1 MAENQQERISRERRK
16 MLLSRLKSEVGPYKR
31 DLYIAAVLSWIQFL
45 MRILSFFLIAK
56 SVEHLY
62 KGEAI
67 SLITL
72 ICQLLI
78 LSAIGFAVSLL
89 AKNYQGTA
97 SQYARNHLKGAFFEA
112 FQNHG
117 GEFDDKDFSVADIM
131 NVASQGIDTLDTY
144 FNHYLTISLRAYF
157 NCATVLL
164 LVAFIYPIGGLI
176 FLVSLPFI
184 PVSIILMQKRSKK
197 IMNHY
202 WATYMDVG
210 NLFMDDLKG
219 MNTLYTYDADER
231 YEKTF
236 VEKAEEFRQS
246 TMELL
251 KFQLQSVGYMDG
263 VMYIG
268 VGVSGFA
275 AAVSL
280 SYGHLSLFSLIF
292 FVLIATEFFAPIRE
306 MGYGMHLVMMNTKM
320 ADRIYT
326 FLDSAAVDDSQENKA
341 SLPTDIKE
349 IRFDNV
355 SFSYDNTKILSNLS
369 FTIPKGKIFAVAGES
384 GRGKT
389 TIAKLLQKQ
398 LSVSEGKIFFGQQ
411 DLADVSLDAVKESVM
426 YVSPESYLFNGTIYE
441 NLALATD
448 MSQAQLLTWLNQRHL
463 MTFLQDLPEGL
474 QTVVGENG
482 NLLSP
487 GQRQQII
494 CARALLAKRPIYI
507 FDEMTSSIDSENEQL
522 LYDYIK
528 LTAQN
533 AIVLVISHKMKQV
546 LQAEQVLF
554 IDSKRTISL
563 GRPEALLTT
572 NAEFKKLVSTQEELE
587 AILHG

>member
-268 VGVSGFA
+268 VGGSGFA

-280 SYGHLSLFSLIF
+280 SHGHLSLFSLIF

>member
-1 MAENQQERISRERRK
+1 
-16 MLLSRLKSEVGPYKR
+16 
-31 DLYIAAVLSWIQFL
+31 
-45 MRILSFFLIAK
+45 
-56 SVEHLY
+56 
-62 KGEAI
+62 
-67 SLITL
+67 
-72 ICQLLI
+72 
-78 LSAIGFAVSLL
+78 
-89 AKNYQGTA
+89 
-97 SQYARNHLKGAFFEA
+97 
-112 FQNHG
+112 
-117 GEFDDKDFSVADIM
+117 
-131 NVASQGIDTLDTY
+131 
-144 FNHYLTISLRAYF
+144 
-157 NCATVLL
+157 
-164 LVAFIYPIGGLI
+164 
-176 FLVSLPFI
+176 
-184 PVSIILMQKRSKK
+184 
-197 IMNHY
+197 
-202 WATYMDVG
+202 
-210 NLFMDDLKG
+210 
-219 MNTLYTYDADER
+219 
-231 YEKTF
+231 
-236 VEKAEEFRQS
+236 
-246 TMELL
+246 
-251 KFQLQSVGYMDG
+251 
-263 VMYIG
+263 
-268 VGVSGFA
+268 
-275 AAVSL
+275 
-280 SYGHLSLFSLIF
+280 
-292 FVLIATEFFAPIRE
+292 

-411 DLADVSLDAVKESVM
+411 DLVDVNLDAVKESVM

>member
-268 VGVSGFA
+268 VGGSGFA

-280 SYGHLSLFSLIF
+280 SHGHLSLFSLIF

-306 MGYGMHLVMMNTKM
+306 MGYGMYLVMMNTKM